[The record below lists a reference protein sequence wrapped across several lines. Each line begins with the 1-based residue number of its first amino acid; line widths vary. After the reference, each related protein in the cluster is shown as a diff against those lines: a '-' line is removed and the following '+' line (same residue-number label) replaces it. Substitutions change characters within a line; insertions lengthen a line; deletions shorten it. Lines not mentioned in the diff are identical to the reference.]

1 MGGFD
6 GLLYG
11 FQLAL
16 APVNLMWA
24 MLGVTVGTIIGVL
37 PGIGPVTGIAILLP
51 LTFGR
56 EPTGALIMLAG
67 IYYGAMYGGSTTS
80 ILANIPGESA
90 SVMTAVEGYE
100 MAKKGRGGAALG
112 MSAFGS
118 FIAGTIGLLL
128 LGILAP
134 ILAKVALKFGPPE
147 YFALM
152 LLSFTLVAAL
162 STNNIL
168 KGMIMLGLGLCTSMI
183 GIDQITGEA
192 RFTFGNLT
200 LLDGIDFVIVAI
212 GLFAISEVLVN
223 LESLIPP
230 ISQLKHFRFIE
241 LLPTRE
247 DWRVSLA
254 PILRATGLG
263 FVIGCLP
270 GGGATISS
278 FICYGVEKGLSKEP
292 EKFGTGHMPAVAA
305 VESCNNACAAGGFV
319 PLLTL
324 GIPSGGSTAMLLG
337 GFMMLGVAPGPSLF
351 TLHPEVVWGLIASM
365 YIGNL
370 MLLVLNLPLISVF
383 IQILRLPYPVMALF
397 VSVLSVLGVYSL
409 TNDINKLWI
418 MLFFGVAG
426 YLLRKMDFPLP
437 PMLLGVVLG
446 DIMEAAL
453 RQSLALSKG
462 SWYIF
467 IQRPVAA
474 ALLIVFL
481 VVATWQLY
489 TIFKHGKVAWEPDDA

>member
-11 FQLAL
+11 FQVAL
-16 APVNLMWA
+16 APINLMWA

-118 FIAGTIGLLL
+118 FIAGTVGFLL
-128 LGILAP
+128 LGLLAP
-134 ILAKVALKFGPPE
+134 MLAKMALKFGPPE

-168 KGMIMLGLGLCTSMI
+168 KGMMMLGLGLCISMI

-212 GLFAISEVLVN
+212 GLFAVLRGPDQPGVADPAHHAAQTFP
-223 LESLIPP
+223 LCRALAHPEGLARELGAHPAGHGAGVRHRLPAGRRRHDLVVHLLRRGKGHFQGTGEIRHRAHAGGRRRGVLQQRLRRRRVRPP
-230 ISQLKHFRFIE
+230 ADAGHPQRRFH
-241 LLPTRE
+241 RH
-247 DWRVSLA
+247 A
-254 PILRATGLG
+254 PGRIHDA
-263 FVIGCLP
+263 
-270 GGGATISS
+270 GGG
-278 FICYGVEKGLSKEP
+278 
-292 EKFGTGHMPAVAA
+292 
-305 VESCNNACAAGGFV
+305 
-319 PLLTL
+319 
-324 GIPSGGSTAMLLG
+324 
-337 GFMMLGVAPGPSLF
+337 PGPLAV
-351 TLHPEVVWGLIASM
+351 HP
-365 YIGNL
+365 
-370 MLLVLNLPLISVF
+370 PPRC
-383 IQILRLPYPVMALF
+383 RLGHHRQHVH
-397 VSVLSVLGVYSL
+397 
-409 TNDINKLWI
+409 
-418 MLFFGVAG
+418 
-426 YLLRKMDFPLP
+426 
-437 PMLLGVVLG
+437 
-446 DIMEAAL
+446 
-453 RQSLALSKG
+453 RQSSC
-462 SWYIF
+462 SWC
-467 IQRPVAA
+467 
-474 ALLIVFL
+474 
-481 VVATWQLY
+481 
-489 TIFKHGKVAWEPDDA
+489 